1 MFTNLNSGYG
11 NPWALQS
18 KEMSVKL
25 LWKYVV
31 LFPSF
36 PNFGTD
42 PLIGSKNVK
51 AVNDLA
57 T

>member
-42 PLIGSKNVK
+42 PLIGSINVK